1 MLPSPWVLSF
11 SAETNFS
18 PILLPTPGNSNSRTF
33 SDSQFRGVRTRMAH
47 KHAASRRPPE
57 AHAYRHQ
64 KYWDETNKYFYIH
77 QIRCQAE
84 PTAGQP
90 HFDFVL
96 KGRGFKPR
104 HKPPA
109 SYRPYR

>member
-1 MLPSPWVLSF
+1 MTPAAATIPAARNTALTLRALFFLENELLTDPPTDSR
-11 SAETNFS
+11 
-18 PILLPTPGNSNSRTF
+18 LPTPGNSNSRSF
-33 SDSQFRGVRTRMAH
+33 SNSQFRGVRTRMAH
-47 KHAASRRPPE
+47 KHAASQRPRK

-90 HFDFVL
+90 H
-96 KGRGFKPR
+96 R
-104 HKPPA
+104 
-109 SYRPYR
+109 SEE

>member
-1 MLPSPWVLSF
+1 
-11 SAETNFS
+11 
-18 PILLPTPGNSNSRTF
+18 
-33 SDSQFRGVRTRMAH
+33 MAH
-47 KHAASRRPPE
+47 KHAAFRRPRK

-84 PTAGQP
+84 PAVGQA

-96 KGRGFKPR
+96 KGRGFSRAINPMICTGLTD
-104 HKPPA
+104 
-109 SYRPYR
+109 S